1 MPRICRNFRYG
12 QKVGIRLRSRCCKC
26 LVGDSYQS
34 FLSSDVVAEI
44 LAVVTMATCL
54 CAVAIFH
61 FVALQSKHTHNWS
74 HATARLGT
82 STITNRHSEALIEVH
97 DPSSPIDDEAQAN
110 TESATIAPDDLRGV
124 AHRDEESGLLAG
136 SFFPVYL
143 EQRITAARRTLR
155 PVSLVIFE
163 LDGLDKNDSGPSS
176 DRAFYISAVG
186 DVVMQTLRES
196 DCAFRM
202 DANTFAAVMDDT
214 TESGA
219 VWAAER
225 VRGVL
230 HTGALAGRVTVSAGV
245 ACYPSH
251 ALEPEELITCAN
263 KALRA
268 ARARGVDQ
276 VEIAAEQ

>member
-1 MPRICRNFRYG
+1 M
-12 QKVGIRLRSRCCKC
+12 QKKWGYIAGACAISASIAT
-26 LVGDSYQS
+26 LVTAVTY
-34 FLSSDVVAEI
+34 AEMLVNV
-44 LAVVTMATCL
+44 LAVITTIACVSAIAT
-54 CAVAIFH
+54 FH
-61 FVALQSKHTHNWS
+61 FAYKQSEHKAANPVISEKHAIRRRADSIS
-74 HATARLGT
+74 HAVD
-82 STITNRHSEALIEVH
+82 HPEV
-97 DPSSPIDDEAQAN
+97 PSDEAKVN
-110 TESATIAPDDLRGV
+110 VESAQSATEDKLAET
-124 AHRDEESGLLAG
+124 HRDDESGLLST

-163 LDGLDKNDSGPSS
+163 LDGLDKNDSHSPS
-176 DRAFYISAVG
+176 DRNFYISAVG
-186 DVVMQTLRES
+186 DVVKRTLRES
-196 DCAFRM
+196 DCAFRI
-202 DANTFAAVMDDT
+202 DENTFAAVMDDT

-251 ALEPEELITCAN
+251 ALESEELIECATR
-263 KALRA
+263 ALDA
-268 ARARGVDQ
+268 ARSRGVDQ

>member
-1 MPRICRNFRYG
+1 MQNKWGFAGISAAIAFGVSSIITSLADLKLPSIMLALLSIICAIG
-12 QKVGIRLRSRCCKC
+12 A
-26 LVGDSYQS
+26 LVVLKMSTTTSFNTDNKQAVEKPSTMHKDSI
-34 FLSSDVVAEI
+34 AK
-44 LAVVTMATCL
+44 AVERKQNH
-54 CAVAIFH
+54 I
-61 FVALQSKHTHNWS
+61 NEE
-74 HATARLGT
+74 
-82 STITNRHSEALIEVH
+82 N
-97 DPSSPIDDEAQAN
+97 AN
-110 TESATIAPDDLRGV
+110 KESATATENLDST
-124 AHRDEESGLLAG
+124 HFDEQSGLLSK

-163 LDGLDKNDSGPSS
+163 LDGLDTNDSHSPS
-176 DRAFYISAVG
+176 DRDFYISAVG
-186 DVVMQTLRES
+186 DVVKRTLRES
-196 DCAFRM
+196 DCAFRV
-202 DANTFAAVMDDT
+202 DENIFAAVMDDT

-251 ALEPEELITCAN
+251 CLESTELIDSAT
-263 KALRA
+263 KALKIA
-268 ARARGVDQ
+268 KARGVDQ

>member
-1 MPRICRNFRYG
+1 MASVIG
-12 QKVGIRLRSRCCKC
+12 S
-26 LVGDSYQS
+26 
-34 FLSSDVVAEI
+34 LST
-44 LAVVTMATCL
+44 VVTISLSLEIIALGLAGVTLVLSGAT
-54 CAVAIFH
+54 AVAFH
-61 FVALQSKHTHNWS
+61 SSVSTVRHPRTRASDQAVSGNKHMES
-74 HATARLGT
+74 IAHAAD
-82 STITNRHSEALIEVH
+82 NKNADV
-97 DPSSPIDDEAQAN
+97 DEKAN
-110 TESATIAPDDLRGV
+110 AESATTTTADVLEGT
-124 AHRDEESGLLAG
+124 HRDEESGLLSN

-163 LDGLDKNDSGPSS
+163 LDGLDTNDSNSPS
-176 DRAFYISAVG
+176 DRNFYISAVG
-186 DVVMQTLRES
+186 DVVKRTLRES
-196 DCAFRM
+196 DCAFRI
-202 DANTFAAVMDDT
+202 NENIFAAVMDDT

-251 ALEPEELITCAN
+251 ALEPEVLIASAN
-263 KALRA
+263 KALEGA
-268 ARARGVDQ
+268 KARGVDQ

>member
-1 MPRICRNFRYG
+1 MQTKWG
-12 QKVGIRLRSRCCKC
+12 
-26 LVGDSYQS
+26 
-34 FLSSDVVAEI
+34 FLSAISALLTAIIALATFSIDATVLSIIFSVITVVACSITVFVINKVHGDHESS
-44 LAVVTMATCL
+44 
-54 CAVAIFH
+54 AVAH
-61 FVALQSKHTHNWS
+61 KTKHTES
-74 HATARLGT
+74 ISTAFDHEGGDENE
-82 STITNRHSEALIEVH
+82 IINR
-97 DPSSPIDDEAQAN
+97 
-110 TESATIAPDDLRGV
+110 ESATKVEPDIDKT
-124 AHRDEESGLLAG
+124 HHDEESGLLSE

-163 LDGLDKNDSGPSS
+163 LDGLDKNDSNSPS
-176 DRAFYISAVG
+176 DRNFYISAVG
-186 DVVMQTLRES
+186 DVVKRTLRES
-196 DCAFRM
+196 DCAFRISE
-202 DANTFAAVMDDT
+202 NIFAAVMDDT

-251 ALEPEELITCAN
+251 VLEPDELIESAN
-263 KALRA
+263 KALEIA
-268 ARARGVDQ
+268 KARGVDQ

>member
-1 MPRICRNFRYG
+1 MQNKWGY
-12 QKVGIRLRSRCCKC
+12 VAGIATVVLTI
-26 LVGDSYQS
+26 
-34 FLSSDVVAEI
+34 SS
-44 LAVVTMATCL
+44 
-54 CAVAIFH
+54 AITGLLDLKIAS
-61 FVALQSKHTHNWS
+61 VALVVLAGLS
-74 HATARLGT
+74 ATLVLITGKL
-82 STITNRHSEALIEVH
+82 STTQLSNIEKNH
-97 DPSSPIDDEAQAN
+97 IAKKPSSIHKDSIANAAEHKRVSDNDENAN
-110 TESATIAPDDLRGV
+110 KESAKTTAENLDNK
-124 AHRDEESGLLAG
+124 HFDEESGLLSK

-163 LDGLDKNDSGPSS
+163 LDGLDTNDSRSPS
-176 DRAFYISAVG
+176 DRDFYISAVG
-186 DVVMQTLRES
+186 DVVKRTLRES
-196 DCAFRM
+196 DCAFRV
-202 DANTFAAVMDDT
+202 DENIFAAVMDDT

-251 ALEPEELITCAN
+251 CLEPSELIDSAT
-263 KALRA
+263 KALQA
-268 ARARGVDQ
+268 AKARGVDQ